1 MADSEMTGE
10 AALDH
15 RARRAAKRAGLKA
28 VRSRWRRDS
37 VDNRGGFQILEP
49 YRNAIV
55 AGVRFDLSAE
65 EVIAFCAEDEK
76 AVT

>member
-1 MADSEMTGE
+1 MADIETAK
-10 AALDH
+10 AAAIDQ
-15 RARRAAKRAGLKA
+15 RARRAAKRAGLIA

-37 VDNRGGFQILEP
+37 VDNRGGFQILDP

-55 AGVRFDLSAE
+55 GGARFDMSAE

-76 AVT
+76 ATS

>member
-1 MADSEMTGE
+1 MTDIETASE
-10 AALDH
+10 ASIDQ

-37 VDNRGGFQILEP
+37 VDNRGGFQILDP

-55 AGVRFDLSAE
+55 CGERFDPSAE
-65 EVIAFCAEDEK
+65 AVIAFCADRGTG
-76 AVT
+76 A